1 MVEMDQ
7 ISLEKTQY
15 QLRPR
20 DAIRQPKR
28 YAPQDQEQTNTDII
42 KTLRRR
48 RAGKK
53 KLIKKMIQ
61 RIKTL
66 ITERESQTKIKFLQE
81 TLLETKSEVLDIH
94 EELKGLLQEDEQY
107 GDEWIEEINIEVDD
121 CFRDVNDYLIS
132 RKNYPPSETMSKASI
147 LS

>member
-1 MVEMDQ
+1 MGDEGGV
-7 ISLEKTQY
+7 TQY

-28 YAPQDQEQTNTDII
+28 YAPQDQKQTNTDII

-48 RAGKK
+48 RAVKK
-53 KLIKKMIQ
+53 ELIKKMIQ
-61 RIKTL
+61 WIKAL
-66 ITERESQTKIKFLQE
+66 ITERESRTKIKFLQE

-94 EELKGLLQEDEQY
+94 EELKCLLQEDEQY
-107 GDEWIEEINIEVDD
+107 GDEWMEEINIEVDD